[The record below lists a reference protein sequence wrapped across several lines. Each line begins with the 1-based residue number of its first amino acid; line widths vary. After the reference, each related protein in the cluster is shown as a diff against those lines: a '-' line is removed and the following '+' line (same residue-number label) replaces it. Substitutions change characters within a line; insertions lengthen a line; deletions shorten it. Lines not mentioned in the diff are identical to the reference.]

1 LKKQSTKSV
10 SKKSKTSGKRR
21 SPELKRKAKTKHTS
35 SSRRRRAKDVAL
47 PPKRKAGPLRGKDGR
62 FKARKGSLSVNHP
75 KTKPSLPPQRKPGKK
90 KHSAKPPKRI
100 KRRAPPKGYKLA
112 RSERFVEPY
121 ERVGFTFRVE
131 ALAQLTTKYE
141 GVSFDP
147 AVFERRKPREEETAL
162 QVFHTPFAATQEQ
175 AFEYFTERVA
185 IMRAYGDITFIE
197 ISLWKVSGSGPMKE
211 KKWNLLET
219 YDEPEDVI
227 EDFGG

>member
-1 LKKQSTKSV
+1 MKKQSTKFAST
-10 SKKSKTSGKRR
+10 KSKTKDKRG
-21 SPELKRKAKTKHTS
+21 SPVSKRKAKTKHTS
-35 SSRRRRAKDVAL
+35 SSRRRRAEDEG
-47 PPKRKAGPLRGKDGR
+47 KRKRLRGPDGR
-62 FKARKGSLSVNHP
+62 FKAKAKPVIRKR
-75 KTKPSLPPQRKPGKK
+75 KPPLPPQRKPRKK
-90 KHSAKPPKRI
+90 KHPAKPPKRI
-100 KRRAPPKGYKLA
+100 KRRAPPKGYKLG

-147 AVFERRKPREEETAL
+147 AVFERRKPREEETTL
-162 QVFHTPFAATQEQ
+162 QVFHTPFVATQEQ

-211 KKWNLLET
+211 KKWDLLET

-227 EDFGG
+227 EDFGD